1 MSRLIDVD
9 KTKEVLTSLLY
20 ETARNNEGC
29 ASRILESIA
38 DYRLNTWVD
47 LIPTVDTERHG
58 KWIIIGNWK
67 KDKRD
72 SGYLTIFKCSC
83 CHTPFIGEVDRYHY
97 CPNCGAK
104 IDEIEEG
111 EVRCCEYVAE
121 NAKAI

>member
-1 MSRLIDVD
+1 MSDAMMFPETIEEYIDQYKFIDTDQIYTNGSELIQVFR
-9 KTKEVLTSLLY
+9 VMQ
-20 ETARNNEGC
+20 
-29 ASRILESIA
+29 
-38 DYRLNTWVD
+38 WVEHERALD
-47 LIPTVDTERHG
+47 AEPIRHG

-72 SGYLTIFKCSC
+72 SGYLPIFKCSC

-111 EVRCCEYVAE
+111 EVRCCEYAAE